1 MVKNQVLI
9 CAEGFFFTKRKK
21 QSYKFTLPISD
32 RCFFFIPLKTSESH
46 RFWYVFK
53 GVNGNFGLIWV
64 QPEIDIQ
71 TFSKIYSKDF
81 ESEKINSDKK
91 SISKKYS

>member
-46 RFWYVFK
+46 RFW
-53 GVNGNFGLIWV
+53 V
-64 QPEIDIQ
+64 QPEIDIR
-71 TFSKIYSKDF
+71 TFPKFTQKIL
-81 ESEKINSDKK
+81 NQKK
-91 SISKKYS
+91 

>member
-9 CAEGFFFTKRKK
+9 CAEGFFLQKEKNKAINSLYPFQTDA
-21 QSYKFTLPISD
+21 S
-32 RCFFFIPLKTSESH
+32 FFIPLKTSESH
-46 RFWYVFK
+46 IFQCFQGGKWELWPYM
-53 GVNGNFGLIWV
+53 GSAGNSYSDL
-64 QPEIDIQ
+64 
-71 TFSKIYSKDF
+71 SKIYSKDF